1 MKNRRLFLKKACKPL
16 VLAALGIPVLEACS
30 TEEISDTPSRSSVNS
45 PEIEKREPLII
56 NLSNSNF
63 SDLTKVGGWKN
74 YTQEDLLLVRISENE
89 IRAFD
94 NRCPHQGNRDRWE
107 FDGSSFTC
115 QYHFNSYSTS
125 CSGSLVCY
133 PTTFEDDIL
142 TISFE

>member
-1 MKNRRLFLKKACKPL
+1 MKNRRVFLKTACKPL

-45 PEIEKREPLII
+45 PEVEKRETLII

-74 YTQEDLLLVRISENE
+74 YTQEDLLLVRISDNE

-115 QYHFNSYSTS
+115 QYHFNSYSAS
-125 CSGSLVCY
+125 CSGSLTCY
-133 PTTFEDDIL
+133 PTTFEDEVL

>member
-1 MKNRRLFLKKACKPL
+1 MKNRRLFLKTACKPL
-16 VLAALGIPVLEACS
+16 VFAALGIPVLEACS

-125 CSGSLVCY
+125 CSGSLICY

>member
-1 MKNRRLFLKKACKPL
+1 MKNRRLFLKTACKPL
-16 VLAALGIPVLEACS
+16 VLAALGISVLEACS

-45 PEIEKREPLII
+45 PNVEKREPLII

-74 YTQEDLLLVRISENE
+74 YTQEDLLLVRISDNE

-125 CSGSLVCY
+125 CSGSLTCY
-133 PTTFEDDIL
+133 PTTFEDDVL

>member
-1 MKNRRLFLKKACKPL
+1 MKNRRLFLITACKPL
-16 VLAALGIPVLEACS
+16 VLTALGIPILEACS
-30 TEEISDTPSRSSVNS
+30 TEEVSETPLRSSVNS
-45 PEIEKREPLII
+45 PVVEKREPLII

-74 YTQEDLLLVRISENE
+74 YTQEDLLLVRISDNE

-125 CSGSLVCY
+125 CSGSLICY
-133 PTTFEDDIL
+133 PTTFEDDVL

>member
-16 VLAALGIPVLEACS
+16 VLAALGIHVLEACS

-125 CSGSLVCY
+125 CSGSLICY

>member
-1 MKNRRLFLKKACKPL
+1 
-16 VLAALGIPVLEACS
+16 VSE
-30 TEEISDTPSRSSVNS
+30 TPSRSSVSS
-45 PEIEKREPLII
+45 PVVEKREPLII

-74 YTQEDLLLVRISENE
+74 YTQEDLLLVRISDNE

-125 CSGSLVCY
+125 CSGSLICY
-133 PTTFEDDIL
+133 PTTFEDDVL

>member
-1 MKNRRLFLKKACKPL
+1 M
-16 VLAALGIPVLEACS
+16 VLAALGISVLEACS

-45 PEIEKREPLII
+45 PNVEKREPLII

-74 YTQEDLLLVRISENE
+74 YTQEDLLLVRISDNE

-125 CSGSLVCY
+125 CSGSLTCY
-133 PTTFEDDIL
+133 PTTFEDDVL

>member
-1 MKNRRLFLKKACKPL
+1 MKNRRLFLKTACKPL
-16 VLAALGIPVLEACS
+16 VLATLGIPVLEACS

-125 CSGSLVCY
+125 CSGSLICY
-133 PTTFEDDIL
+133 PTTFKDDIL

>member
-1 MKNRRLFLKKACKPL
+1 M

-45 PEIEKREPLII
+45 PNVEKREPLII

-74 YTQEDLLLVRISENE
+74 YTQEDLLLVRISDNE

-125 CSGSLVCY
+125 CSGSLTCY
-133 PTTFEDDIL
+133 PTTFEDDVL

>member
-1 MKNRRLFLKKACKPL
+1 MKNRRLFLKTACKPL

-30 TEEISDTPSRSSVNS
+30 REEISDTPSRSSINS
-45 PEIEKREPLII
+45 PEVEKREPLII

-74 YTQEDLLLVRISENE
+74 YTQEDLLLVRISDNE

-125 CSGSLVCY
+125 CSGSLICY
-133 PTTFEDDIL
+133 PTTFEDDVL

>member
-56 NLSNSNF
+56 NLSNSNL

-125 CSGSLVCY
+125 CSGSLICY

>member
-1 MKNRRLFLKKACKPL
+1 MKNRRLFLKTACKPL
-16 VLAALGIPVLEACS
+16 ILAALGIPVLEACS

-45 PEIEKREPLII
+45 PNVEKREPLII

-74 YTQEDLLLVRISENE
+74 YTQEDLLLVRISDNE

-125 CSGSLVCY
+125 CSGSLTCY
-133 PTTFEDDIL
+133 PTTFEDDVL

>member
-1 MKNRRLFLKKACKPL
+1 M

-45 PEIEKREPLII
+45 PNVEKREPLII

-74 YTQEDLLLVRISENE
+74 YTQEDLLLVRISDNE

-125 CSGSLVCY
+125 CSGSLICY
-133 PTTFEDDIL
+133 PTTFEDDVL

>member
-1 MKNRRLFLKKACKPL
+1 L
-16 VLAALGIPVLEACS
+16 VLTALGIPILEACS
-30 TEEISDTPSRSSVNS
+30 TEEVSETPLRSSVNS
-45 PEIEKREPLII
+45 PVVEKREPLII

-74 YTQEDLLLVRISENE
+74 YTQEDLLLVRISDNE

-125 CSGSLVCY
+125 CSGSLICY
-133 PTTFEDDIL
+133 PTTFEDDVL

>member
-125 CSGSLVCY
+125 CSGSLICY

>member
-1 MKNRRLFLKKACKPL
+1 MKNRRLFLKTACKPL
-16 VLAALGIPVLEACS
+16 VLAALGIPVLESCS

-45 PEIEKREPLII
+45 SEVEKREPLTI

-63 SDLTKVGGWKN
+63 SDLTKIGGWKN

-125 CSGSLVCY
+125 CSGSLICY
-133 PTTFEDDIL
+133 PTTFENDIL

>member
-1 MKNRRLFLKKACKPL
+1 MKNRRLFLKTACKPL

-30 TEEISDTPSRSSVNS
+30 TEEVSDTPSRSSVNS

-125 CSGSLVCY
+125 CSGSLICY